1 MKITY
6 SCVKSTILYYSVFL
20 STIIVVGGLITIK
33 TGTDIVVN
41 ALFLPI
47 VIYFWMELIE
57 KRKLQK
63 KLFVKKDD
71 VSSLPL
77 PKK

>member
-6 SCVKSTILYYSVFL
+6 SYIKSIILYYSVIL
-20 STIIVVGGLITIK
+20 STIIIIGGLFTIQA
-33 TGTDIVVN
+33 TADLIVN
-41 ALFLPI
+41 ILFLPI

-63 KLFVKKDD
+63 KLFVKKDEEK
-71 VSSLPL
+71 SLSQ
-77 PKK
+77 KQ

>member
-6 SCVKSTILYYSVFL
+6 SSIKSVILYYSVLL
-20 STIIVVGGLITIK
+20 STIIFIGGLFTIK
-33 TGTDIVVN
+33 TSSDLIVN
-41 ALFLPI
+41 ILFLPI
-47 VIYFWMELIE
+47 VVYFWMELIE
-57 KRKLQK
+57 QRKLQK

-71 VSSLPL
+71 VSSPL